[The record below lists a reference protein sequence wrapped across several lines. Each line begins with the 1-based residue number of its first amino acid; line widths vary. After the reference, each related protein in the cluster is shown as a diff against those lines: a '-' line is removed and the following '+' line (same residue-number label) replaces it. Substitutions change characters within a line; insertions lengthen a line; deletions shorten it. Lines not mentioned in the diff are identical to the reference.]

1 MRKNRTRPRWT
12 GILRRALALFV
23 TMVTAWLLWLT
34 ADFGAAGQALQSLA
48 DNADL
53 AAALLDAELGGSGE
67 QELGSLDR
75 LALRQSSLLG
85 ANLDPVARWLEDH
98 EEDLQTEEDALP
110 QPAPTITPAPAD
122 TTAPSPSPSST
133 PSPDPGVRTTTAPDS
148 IIGRTMVPGSSSRYV
163 SANGI
168 YVYNYTDYDLDIPQL
183 EKDSLKLNLRQS
195 DGPQVLIYHTHTTEA
210 YTMDG
215 TDIYTESDSSRTTD
229 PNFNMIRVGEEIK
242 KVFEEAGLTVIHDET
257 LYDYPVYTDA
267 YSRSSKGIEAIL
279 EQYPSIQLVLDV
291 HRDALAGSD
300 GTVYKTVAGG
310 DVASAQVMMVVGSD
324 AGGLTHDNWR
334 QNLSLAVGLQ
344 RAEQDA
350 HGTLVRPI
358 VLRSSRFNQHFRP
371 GSLLVEVGSHGNT
384 LQEALTAARLFAQTM
399 VEVVG

>member
-1 MRKNRTRPRWT
+1 MFV
-12 GILRRALALFV
+12 ALV
-23 TMVTAWLLWLT
+23 TLWLLWLT
-34 ADFGAAGQALQSLA
+34 ADFGAAGKALKGLA
-48 DNADL
+48 DNANL
-53 AAALLDAELGGSGE
+53 AAAVLDAELGGDGT
-67 QELGSLDR
+67 QALAGLDK
-75 LALRQSSLLG
+75 LALGQSSLLE

-98 EEDLQTEEDALP
+98 EEERQPEESALP
-110 QPAPTITPAPAD
+110 QPSLPASPAPA
-122 TTAPSPSPSST
+122 SPSPSA
-133 PSPDPGVRTTTAPDS
+133 SPDPGVLTTTAPDS

-163 SANGI
+163 SADGI
-168 YVYNYTDYDLDIPQL
+168 YVYNYTDYELDIPQL
-183 EKDSLKLNLRQS
+183 EKDSLKLNLSQAE
-195 DGPQVLIYHTHTTEA
+195 GPQVLIYHTHTTEA

-229 PNFNMIRVGEEIK
+229 PNFNMIRVGEEMK
-242 KVFEEAGLTVIHDET
+242 KVFEEAGLTVIHDDT

-267 YSRSSKGIEAIL
+267 YSRSAKGVEAIL

-291 HRDALAGSD
+291 HRDALAGAD
-300 GTVYKTVAGG
+300 GTVYKTVAGS
-310 DVASAQVMMVVGSD
+310 VADCAQVMMVVGSD

-350 HGTLVRPI
+350 HGTLARPI

-399 VEVVG
+399 AEIVK